1 MPNAIDVIMASP
13 GAYLA
18 ATNFEH
24 CSCGAIDRS
33 WVRSRY
39 VCSDGGSLSRRERNM
54 GVIRMIMRT
63 LFVLSVLVQ
72 PIVSNA
78 HHAIAGNYD
87 AARIIE
93 VEGEVTAVL
102 WRNPHVQMSLRVI
115 GDNGEAQDWA
125 MATTSLSNM
134 RRWQIDPSF
143 IEVGDTIRVAG
154 NPAIR
159 IEHGLYIENVLTA
172 EDEEVLLGGRVEPR
186 WTDRTIEMSE
196 TRRAAVGFTSAPELG
211 MFRIWSTPD
220 TIPMLVPRDLGRTAA
235 GRANLTQAALGAV
248 DDFVWAQDN
257 PLQNCA
263 PKGMPLIMEAPYPFE
278 IFREGD
284 DIVWHNE
291 EYNTYRTIHMG
302 PGASAQ
308 DQAPSL
314 LGYSTG
320 YWEDERVLVVT
331 TRQMDWGH
339 MDGQGI
345 PLSTSAEVAERF
357 TVSEG
362 GDRLDYSM
370 TVTDPVNLIEPL
382 TFSKHWVWYPDA
394 EVEDYACSIEA
405 ED

>member
-1 MPNAIDVIMASP
+1 M
-13 GAYLA
+13 
-18 ATNFEH
+18 
-24 CSCGAIDRS
+24 
-33 WVRSRY
+33 
-39 VCSDGGSLSRRERNM
+39 
-54 GVIRMIMRT
+54 
-63 LFVLSVLVQ
+63 
-72 PIVSNA
+72 
-78 HHAIAGNYD
+78 
-87 AARIIE
+87 
-93 VEGEVTAVL
+93 
-102 WRNPHVQMSLRVI
+102 
-115 GDNGEAQDWA
+115 
-125 MATTSLSNM
+125 
-134 RRWQIDPSF
+134 
-143 IEVGDTIRVAG
+143 
-154 NPAIR
+154 
-159 IEHGLYIENVLTA
+159 
-172 EDEEVLLGGRVEPR
+172 
-186 WTDRTIEMSE
+186 
-196 TRRAAVGFTSAPELG
+196 
-211 MFRIWSTPD
+211 
-220 TIPMLVPRDLGRTAA
+220 
-235 GRANLTQAALGAV
+235 
-248 DDFVWAQDN
+248 WAQDN